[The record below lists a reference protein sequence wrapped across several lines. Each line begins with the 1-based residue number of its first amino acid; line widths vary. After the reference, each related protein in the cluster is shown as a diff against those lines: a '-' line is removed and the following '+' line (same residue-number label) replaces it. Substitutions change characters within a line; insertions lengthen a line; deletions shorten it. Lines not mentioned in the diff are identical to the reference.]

1 VSAAAP
7 LSVAAAPTY
16 LVRRVRAVSNP
27 RGLPAMATL
36 SCRLAVAVLL
46 LASRAAAAQSPPAGS
61 FPPLE
66 RAIVPIAGGDTDIGF
81 GGGFIGHM
89 ARPSVGGPTPFRW
102 KLEGALLATF
112 KLHDGFEL
120 EAPFQDAYLMYTRAG
135 LLHGLLRLEF
145 RAAFTRETNLR
156 YYGLG
161 NASVDPPG
169 PDQRA
174 RDMFTRT
181 HPAARIRARIK
192 LDGPMHVVLG
202 TMYIQN
208 WLWFGDQSQLLL
220 DASQGT
226 DRQRDLL
233 QVDRQHGLHVLEGG
247 LVIDTRDDEVSPSRG
262 AFHTIEVRASP
273 WQTPAMP
280 YRYIGISGVARM
292 YVPVIEERLV
302 AALRVVGDIQL
313 GDVPFYE
320 LSRFDET
327 SALGGSKYVRGV
339 PSNRYWGKRK
349 LLANLEVRSQLYE
362 RNIRGSR
369 YELGFTAFLDSGR
382 VWADSE
388 RAPELDGTG
397 LGLKYGVGGGLRL
410 QKDQTFVLRA
420 DLAWSPDAHPLGGY
434 FLAGHL
440 F

>member
-1 VSAAAP
+1 
-7 LSVAAAPTY
+7 
-16 LVRRVRAVSNP
+16 VRDVPNLPALRAVATVLP
-27 RGLPAMATL
+27 GLCA
-36 SCRLAVAVLL
+36 LAGL
-46 LASRAAAAQSPPAGS
+46 LAPSGAAGQTGPANRL
-61 FPPLE
+61 PLE
-66 RAIVPIAGGDTDIGF
+66 SAVVPVVGGDTDIGF
-81 GGGFIGHM
+81 GGGFIGHL
-89 ARPSVGGPTPFRW
+89 ARPTVGPTPYRW
-102 KLEGALLATF
+102 KLEGAMLATF
-112 KLHDGFEL
+112 KLHEGFEL
-120 EAPFQDAYLMYTRAG
+120 EAPFQDAYMAFIRNG
-135 LLHGLLRLEF
+135 LFDGLLRLEI

-169 PDQRA
+169 RDVRA
-174 RDMFTRT
+174 RDLFTRT
-181 HPAARIRARIK
+181 HPAARIRGRIK
-192 LDGPMHVVLG
+192 LDGPMHILLG

-208 WLWFGDQSQLLL
+208 WVKFGAQSQLLI
-220 DASQGT
+220 DATQGSE
-226 DRQRDLL
+226 RQRELL
-233 QVDRQHGLHVLEGG
+233 QVDRKHGLHLLEGG

-262 AFHTIEVRASP
+262 GFHHIEVRAAP
-273 WQTPAMP
+273 WKTPALP

-292 YVPVIEERLV
+292 YVPVIEDRLV

-339 PSNRYWGKRK
+339 PSNRYYGKRK
-349 LLANLEVRSQLYE
+349 LLGNLEVRSQIYH
-362 RNIRGSR
+362 RHIRGSR

-382 VWADSE
+382 VWADIDK
-388 RAPELDGTG
+388 APELDGTR

-420 DLAWSPDAHPLGGY
+420 DLAWSPDAHPVGGY

>member
-1 VSAAAP
+1 VRFVTNPPALGVLATWLPRVCTLFVWLTLAAAP
-7 LSVAAAPTY
+7 QGALGQTSAAPGDNT
-16 LVRRVRAVSNP
+16 R
-27 RGLPAMATL
+27 LPTEGAL
-36 SCRLAVAVLL
+36 
-46 LASRAAAAQSPPAGS
+46 
-61 FPPLE
+61 
-66 RAIVPIAGGDTDIGF
+66 VPIVGGDTDIGF
-81 GGGFIGHM
+81 GGGFIGSL
-89 ARPSVGGPTPFRW
+89 ARPTAGATPFRW
-102 KLEGALLATF
+102 KLEGALLAFF
-112 KLHDGFEL
+112 KLRKGPRL
-120 EAPFQDAYLMYTRAG
+120 EAPFQDAYIGYIRPG

-169 PDQRA
+169 PDQPSF
-174 RDMFTRT
+174 DLFTRI
-181 HPAARIRARIK
+181 HPAARVRARIK
-192 LDGPMHVVLG
+192 LDGPMHIVLG

-208 WLWFGDQSQLLL
+208 WIRFGADSQLLA
-220 DASQGT
+220 DATTGSE
-226 DRQRDLL
+226 RERDLL
-233 QVDRQHGLHVLEGG
+233 QVDRRHGLHLLEGG
-247 LVIDTRDDEVSPSRG
+247 LVIDTRDDEISPSHG
-262 AFHTIEVRASP
+262 GYHQIEVRASP
-273 WQTPAMP
+273 WKTPALP
-280 YRYIGISGVARM
+280 YRYLGISGVARM
-292 YVPVIEERLV
+292 YVPVIPDRLV
-302 AALRVVGDIQL
+302 AALRVVGDIQF

-339 PSNRYWGKRK
+339 PSNRYYGKRK
-349 LLANLEVRSQLYE
+349 LLGNLEVRSQLYH
-362 RNIRGSR
+362 RQIRGSR

-382 VWADSE
+382 VWADLD

-420 DLAWSPDAHPLGGY
+420 DLAWSPDAHPVGGY